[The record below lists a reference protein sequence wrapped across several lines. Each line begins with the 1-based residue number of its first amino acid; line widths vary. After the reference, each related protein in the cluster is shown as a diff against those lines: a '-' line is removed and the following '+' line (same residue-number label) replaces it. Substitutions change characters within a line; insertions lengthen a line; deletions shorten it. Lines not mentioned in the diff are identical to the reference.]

1 MESANGSSIALRS
14 DFIVFSPSGPGAN
27 RRLVRFA
34 PAKFLATAQT
44 LCGGNPWPGRY
55 PTLCPLSYNDLRR
68 RRDSNPQPYGL
79 VEVSRACTT
88 PQTLPIFA
96 ARSPSEN
103 AGSVSP
109 RTPVRS
115 VHALRMK
122 NSGRNRRSRLFRESN
137 PKPLRLFRRSN
148 RELHHP
154 GMLIP
159 RRMSLDRNDL
169 GGELTVARTSRP
181 RDPMALA
188 SFHPGFCLRVSYLLS
203 RSVRIPANR
212 DVRLRYLQSNG
223 SPELCQDFF
232 QKIAILAH
240 FWRN

>member
-1 MESANGSSIALRS
+1 
-14 DFIVFSPSGPGAN
+14 
-27 RRLVRFA
+27 
-34 PAKFLATAQT
+34 
-44 LCGGNPWPGRY
+44 
-55 PTLCPLSYNDLRR
+55 
-68 RRDSNPQPYGL
+68 
-79 VEVSRACTT
+79 
-88 PQTLPIFA
+88 
-96 ARSPSEN
+96 
-103 AGSVSP
+103 
-109 RTPVRS
+109 
-115 VHALRMK
+115 MK

-181 RDPMALA
+181 RDHMALA

-240 FWRN
+240 FLRNRLILKYLPEIVPDGKRTRAPPVRCSPRGGSRVLKTGGVGA